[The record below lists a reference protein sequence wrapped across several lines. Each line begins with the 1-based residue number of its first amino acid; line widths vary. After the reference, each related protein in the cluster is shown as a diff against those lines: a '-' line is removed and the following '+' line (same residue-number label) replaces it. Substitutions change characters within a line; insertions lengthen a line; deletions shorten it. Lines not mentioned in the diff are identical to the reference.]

1 MNRLLQTGTGLSL
14 FWAMSTPL
22 KAQSSAIGASPGTE
36 AGKIVASMT
45 QAGVAIGTLTLVI
58 AGYLLWAGHGNRLAL
73 AMWFVGLA
81 TLLSAPW
88 LAGQIAPSTPG

>member
-1 MNRLLQTGTGLSL
+1 MRKVPRSLAGTLAALVLPWVMPGPLL
-14 FWAMSTPL
+14 
-22 KAQSSAIGASPGTE
+22 AQASPSAE
-36 AGKIVASMT
+36 AGKIAARMT
-45 QAGVAIGTLTLVI
+45 GAGVALGTLALVI

-88 LAGQIAPSTPG
+88 LAGQIAPSPAG

>member
-1 MNRLLQTGTGLSL
+1 
-14 FWAMSTPL
+14 MSTPL
-22 KAQSSAIGASPGTE
+22 MAQSSTTQASPSGE
-36 AGKIVASMT
+36 ASKIVASMT

-88 LAGQIAPSTPG
+88 LAGQIVPATPG